1 MLYHLL
7 APAHRLFNYLSV
19 RLTLA
24 AITSM
29 LLCIVIG
36 PWLIRK
42 LYAMKVCDNIDR
54 EHCPPLKSIHR
65 DKKDT
70 PTMGG
75 LLILTAIIV
84 PSILWMNLI
93 NIYTVLIIVTT
104 LWLGVLGAVD
114 DYLKLKHNN
123 TRGLSV
129 KNKLFWQILLGLIV
143 GVTLYALP
151 GKIDTTISKGKG
163 GGFFS
168 NVLAAEKVE
177 TKSENEVEAP
187 VRENKV
193 APDNKFRWPTTLFV
207 PFYKHPV
214 ANIGIFYVLFC
225 VLVIVGS
232 SNAVNLTDG
241 LDGLA
246 IGCSIVVATVYLII
260 SYLVGNVKLASYLN
274 IEYIRGSSELVIFLA
289 SMVGAGLGFL
299 WYNAHPAQVFMG
311 DTGSLALGGAIGMSA
326 LIVKKELLLIIAGG
340 IFVIEALSVIFQVI
354 YFKKTRKRLFL
365 MAPIHHHYEMQ
376 GLFETKVTTR
386 FWIVTI
392 LFAIISLAS
401 LKIQ

>member
-1 MLYHLL
+1 MAVGLDRD
-7 APAHRLFNYLSV
+7 ADWRTDV
-19 RLTLA
+19 R
-24 AITSM
+24 
-29 LLCIVIG
+29 
-36 PWLIRK
+36 
-42 LYAMKVCDNIDR
+42 
-54 EHCPPLKSIHR
+54 
-65 DKKDT
+65 
-70 PTMGG
+70 
-75 LLILTAIIV
+75 
-84 PSILWMNLI
+84 
-93 NIYTVLIIVTT
+93 
-104 LWLGVLGAVD
+104 
-114 DYLKLKHNN
+114 
-123 TRGLSV
+123 
-129 KNKLFWQILLGLIV
+129 
-143 GVTLYALP
+143 
-151 GKIDTTISKGKG
+151 
-163 GGFFS
+163 
-168 NVLAAEKVE
+168 
-177 TKSENEVEAP
+177 
-187 VRENKV
+187 
-193 APDNKFRWPTTLFV
+193 
-207 PFYKHPV
+207 
-214 ANIGIFYVLFC
+214 
-225 VLVIVGS
+225 
-232 SNAVNLTDG
+232 DG